1 MRNQR
6 FGAKRFVGFLEDATR
21 GRGKSGGVSSVEGG
35 SSSHCRV
42 RLRAVMPGHPVEMR
56 VASRRSAY
64 TTRFR
69 ALLFALLAVGLA
81 VPARAGGSPGV
92 LREVSLE
99 GSNGTP
105 RRAGASDPGVAV
117 SPTSP
122 TSPPSAT
129 YDVSKQN
136 DLDLS
141 RASMLTLPQDAVPV
155 DVRMDVASFPDTTA
169 LGPAR
174 HAPGVHEEFRSG
186 KTLVWCKS
194 FLLSDLLT
202 SAGGGAG
209 PGEKMSVVAVEPL
222 PGSPNVH
229 HMHLHVCDQGSSAFS
244 KHASLFEDDEKTPK
258 TCLPPSWTP
267 GSGCHG
273 TAWTFLPGQEP
284 VRFPEGV
291 GFTVGGEDGDGDDLA
306 VRRVVLEVHYDGADS
321 LKGQTDASGLR
332 LWATSD
338 WEKDAKQRV
347 GLLSVADPFA
357 RLPQNLPKGQKD
369 VRYTTHCPPGCTKTF
384 AEPMNVF
391 ASMTHAHLRARHVV
405 TSVGTPDEHTGVV
418 SEGDGPST
426 SGWRVVVAASDSAGA
441 FSHDRQKFE
450 PAEFVVNPGDAL
462 RTECRYDTRGALNS
476 IPFGPATS
484 QEMCMQVFLYY
495 PKQRE
500 FLCGYYDE
508 TRFWCGDAEGFVE
521 RQGTDAAAFGETCE
535 VLSSVDENVS
545 DENRQSPT
553 AGVRSESCAEAEARD
568 AVVSEKNAH
577 GEGVVMRR

>member
-1 MRNQR
+1 
-6 FGAKRFVGFLEDATR
+6 
-21 GRGKSGGVSSVEGG
+21 
-35 SSSHCRV
+35 
-42 RLRAVMPGHPVEMR
+42 MPRRPVEMR
-56 VASRRSAY
+56 VVSRRSAY

-69 ALLFALLAVGLA
+69 ALFVALIVVGLA
-81 VPARAGGSPGV
+81 GPARAGGRASPGV
-92 LREVSLE
+92 LREVFLE
-99 GSNGTP
+99 GSGAP

-117 SPTSP
+117 SPEPESP
-122 TSPPSAT
+122 AVT
-129 YDVSKQN
+129 YDVAKQN
-136 DLDLS
+136 DLELS
-141 RASMLTLPQDAVPV
+141 RASMPTLPPHAVPV

-169 LGPAR
+169 VSAAR
-174 HAPGVHEEFRSG
+174 QAPSVHEEFRSG

-194 FLLSDLLT
+194 FLLSDLL
-202 SAGGGAG
+202 SQAGDAGGG
-209 PGEKMSVVAVEPL
+209 GEKMSVVAVEPL
-222 PGSPNVH
+222 PGSPDVH
-229 HMHLHVCDQGSSAFS
+229 HMHLHVCDEGSSAFEA
-244 KHASLFEDDEKTPK
+244 HRTLYENENENENDARRPK

-306 VRRVVLEVHYDGADS
+306 VRRVVLEVHYDGADEMR
-321 LKGQTDASGLR
+321 GRADRSGLR

-338 WEKDAKQRV
+338 WKTDARERV

-357 RLPQNLPKGQKD
+357 RLPQNLPAGERD
-369 VRYTTHCPPGCTKTF
+369 VRYVTHCPPGCTSTF
-384 AEPMNVF
+384 AKPMRVF
-391 ASMTHAHLRARHVV
+391 ASMTHARLRARHVL
-405 TSVGTPDEHTGVV
+405 TSVGTPDPRTGLV
-418 SEGDGPST
+418 SVADDGGDV
-426 SGWRVVVAASDSAGA
+426 SGGANNASSAWRVVVAASDDAGA

-450 PAEFVVNPGDAL
+450 PANFSIQPGDAL
-462 RTECRYDTRGALNS
+462 RTECRYDTSAASSS

-508 TRFWCGDAEGFVE
+508 RKFWCGDAEGHVPRE
-521 RQGTDAAAFGETCE
+521 GVDAAAYAETCE
-535 VLSSVDENVS
+535 VRRDGGDEP
-545 DENRQSPT
+545 ET
-553 AGVRSESCAEAEARD
+553 TETCADAEART

>member
-1 MRNQR
+1 M
-6 FGAKRFVGFLEDATR
+6 
-21 GRGKSGGVSSVEGG
+21 
-35 SSSHCRV
+35 
-42 RLRAVMPGHPVEMR
+42 M

-64 TTRFR
+64 TKRFR
-69 ALLFALLAVGLA
+69 ALLFALLVVGLA

-122 TSPPSAT
+122 TSPTSLTSAT

-141 RASMLTLPQDAVPV
+141 RAAMPTLPPHAVPV

-169 LGPAR
+169 SGAAR

-194 FLLSDLLT
+194 FLLSDLIANAT
-202 SAGGGAG
+202 KGGGVG

-229 HMHLHVCDQGSSAFS
+229 HMHLHVCDEGSSAFA
-244 KHASLFEDDEKTPK
+244 KHAKLFEDDEKTPK

-284 VRFPEGV
+284 VRFPEEV

-306 VRRVVLEVHYDGADS
+306 VRRVVLEVHYDGADA
-321 LKGQTDASGLR
+321 LAGQSDFSGVR
-332 LWATSD
+332 LWTTRD
-338 WEKDAKQRV
+338 WRVDAKKRV

-357 RLPQNLPKGQKD
+357 RLPQNLPKGHKD
-369 VRYTTHCPPGCTKTF
+369 VRYTTHCPPGCTRTF
-384 AEPMNVF
+384 SEPMRVF
-391 ASMTHAHLRARHVV
+391 ASMTHAHLRARRVL

-418 SEGDGPST
+418 LEGDGPST
-426 SGWRVVVAASDSAGA
+426 SGWRVVVEAKETPAGS

-450 PAEFVVNPGDAL
+450 PADFVVNPGDAL
-462 RTECRYDTRGALNS
+462 RTECRYDTRGAAAS

-495 PKQRE
+495 PKQSE

-508 TRFWCGDAEGFVE
+508 EKFWCGDAEGFVE
-521 RQGTDAAAFGETCE
+521 RQGTDASSFGETCE
-535 VLSSVDENVS
+535 VLRDEENVS
-545 DENRQSPT
+545 DEDEN
-553 AGVRSESCAEAEARD
+553 VSCAEAEARD
-568 AVVSEKNAH
+568 AVVVEKNAH